1 MWNGDVTGMG
11 KKLKGNACSA
21 FVIIQLKKIH
31 CISSHRG
38 QHEKNQ
44 NLSDFPTFRKSFGE
58 TCRNH
63 KIPLFKKILKCKEF
77 SQQKSFLSPAFTY
90 ILICLLSYPP
100 KKVYLKKVFLNAL
113 VQCTKN
119 ILSISRYVSVC
130 LLPSHLDLA
139 ELDGE
144 GFELCPFFYVYVLA
158 LKKCSASSTHYSK
171 SLQIVKKYLYIRG

>member
-1 MWNGDVTGMG
+1 MKSCVT
-11 KKLKGNACSA
+11 LSNHIVSIH
-21 FVIIQLKKIH
+21 VQL
-31 CISSHRG
+31 
-38 QHEKNQ
+38 
-44 NLSDFPTFRKSFGE
+44 DFPTKGPQENWPLLNSITIGQKQKEQCWPIDNLLTKPGKMLKSIKSQTKAAFQKLS
-58 TCRNH
+58 TRTLYPTY
-63 KIPLFKKILKCKEF
+63 PLGLVKRFPIFSFLFLKILKCKEF

-119 ILSISRYVSVC
+119 IVSISRYVSVC

-144 GFELCPFFYVYVLA
+144 A
-158 LKKCSASSTHYSK
+158 LFSTVMCWH
-171 SLQIVKKYLYIRG
+171 